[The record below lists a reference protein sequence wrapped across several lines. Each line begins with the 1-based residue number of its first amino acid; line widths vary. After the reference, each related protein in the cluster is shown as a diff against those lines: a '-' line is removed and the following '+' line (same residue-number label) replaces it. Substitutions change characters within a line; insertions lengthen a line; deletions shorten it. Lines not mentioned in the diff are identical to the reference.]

1 MNLPAKATTLP
12 TWRHLL
18 ARLGRELLR
27 RVVADGLPPTV
38 RRALRLQ
45 LQLAH
50 ASQQPAMVPA
60 PAGRRVLV
68 LAPHA
73 DDESLGCGGTLAL
86 AAQAGCSVRVLV
98 LTDGRKGYDPA
109 RLPPG
114 DEAARIGFEQALAAQ
129 RLQEATAACRCL
141 GLPAP
146 GCLGMPDGALDSA
159 IGWALDPLS
168 ELLADWRPEL
178 IFAPFA
184 TDAHPDHMAAA
195 RLLARALARVLARH
209 QLPADAQVWAYETW
223 TPLPANT
230 FVDIG
235 ASMAAK
241 RAAIAAHASQME
253 GTDYLRV
260 FEGLAAY
267 RSLGAGRPGG
277 QVEAFHRDT
286 PAGYIDQVR
295 RASSG

>member
-1 MNLPAKATTLP
+1 MTLP
-12 TWRHLL
+12 TLSAAAPAARGLFSRL
-18 ARLGRELLR
+18 ARSLLR
-27 RVVADGLPPTV
+27 RLVADGLPPTV

-45 LQLAH
+45 LQLAR
-50 ASQQPAMVPA
+50 AAQQPALVAA

-86 AAQAGCSVRVLV
+86 AARAGCSVRVLL

-109 RLPPG
+109 LLAAADGAARQRFEDELAARRLR
-114 DEAARIGFEQALAAQ
+114 EAA
-129 RLQEATAACRCL
+129 AACRCL
-141 GLPAP
+141 GVPAP
-146 GCLGMPDGALDSA
+146 GCLDMPDGALGSA
-159 IGWALDPLS
+159 SAWALPPLT
-168 ELLADWRPEL
+168 ELLADWQPQV
-178 IFAPFA
+178 IFGPFA
-184 TDAHPDHMAAA
+184 TDAHPDHIAAA
-195 RLLARALARVLARH
+195 QLLARALAAVK
-209 QLPADAQVWAYETW
+209 LPADAQVWAYETW

-235 ASMAAK
+235 PAMAAK
-241 RAAIAAHASQME
+241 RAAIAAHASQVA
-253 GTDYLRV
+253 GTELLRV

-267 RSLGAGRPGG
+267 RSLAAGRPGG

-295 RASSG
+295 RASVA

>member
-1 MNLPAKATTLP
+1 MSLPAEVNSLP
-12 TWRHLL
+12 PWRHLL
-18 ARLGRELLR
+18 SRLGRHLLR

-38 RRALRLQ
+38 RSALRLQ
-45 LQLAH
+45 LQLAR
-50 ASQQPAMVPA
+50 ASQQPSVVPA

-109 RLPPG
+109 SLPPG
-114 DEAARIGFEQALAAQ
+114 DEAARERFEQALAAR

-146 GCLGMPDGALDSA
+146 GCLGMPDGALESA
-159 IGWALDPLS
+159 IGWALDPLA
-168 ELLADWRPEL
+168 ELLADWQPEL

-184 TDAHPDHMAAA
+184 TDAHPDHMAAT
-195 RLLARALARVLARH
+195 RLLARALARVK
-209 QLPADAQVWAYETW
+209 LPADAQVWAYETW

-235 ASMAAK
+235 SSIGAK

-253 GTDYLRV
+253 GTDYRRV
-260 FEGLAAY
+260 FDGLAAY

-277 QVEAFHRDT
+277 AVEAFHRDT
-286 PAGYIDQVR
+286 PAGYIEQVR
-295 RASSG
+295 RASAG

>member
-1 MNLPAKATTLP
+1 MTLP
-12 TWRHLL
+12 VSPPPETSFAARGLL
-18 ARLGRELLR
+18 ARAARGLLR
-27 RVVADGLPPTV
+27 RLVADGLPPAV

-45 LQLAH
+45 LALAH
-50 ASQQPAMVPA
+50 ASQQPALVAA

-109 RLPPG
+109 KLPPG
-114 DEAARIGFEQALAAQ
+114 DDAARERFESVLAAQ
-129 RLQEATAACRCL
+129 RLQEAAAACRCL

-146 GCLGMPDGALDSA
+146 GCLGMPDGALASA
-159 IGWALDPLS
+159 IGWALDPLA
-168 ELLADWRPEL
+168 ELLADWQPEL
-178 IFAPFA
+178 IFSPFA
-184 TDAHPDHMAAA
+184 TDAHPDHRAAA
-195 RLLARALARVLARH
+195 RLLARALARVK
-209 QLPADAQVWAYETW
+209 LPAGAQVWAYETR

-235 ASMAAK
+235 SSIVAK
-241 RAAIAAHASQME
+241 RAAIAAHASQMA
-253 GTDYLRV
+253 GTDLLRV
-260 FEGLAAY
+260 FDGLAAY

-277 QVEAFHRDT
+277 AVEAFHRDT

-295 RASSG
+295 RASAG